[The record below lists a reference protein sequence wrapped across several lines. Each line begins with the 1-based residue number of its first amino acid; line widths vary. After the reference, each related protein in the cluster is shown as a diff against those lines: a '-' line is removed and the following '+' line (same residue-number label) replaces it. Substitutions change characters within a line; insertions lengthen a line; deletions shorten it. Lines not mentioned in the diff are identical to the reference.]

1 MRAGV
6 LFVSPHSE
14 DADRLSQILG
24 PVPVELDHV
33 ADLEHARRKLRQEPY
48 PVILTDADLPD
59 GIWSDVLDLA
69 QHVSPSSRVIVTTR
83 LADVRLWIDALGRGV
98 FDLLAQP
105 FYPKEVCRILA
116 NARARHAHDSH
127 GLSGWAS

>member
-24 PVPVELDHV
+24 PLPVELEHV
-33 ADLEHARRKLRQEPY
+33 ADLENARYKLREEPY

-59 GIWSDVLDLA
+59 GAWPDVVDLA
-69 QHVSPSSRVIVTTR
+69 RSVSPSSRVIVTTR
-83 LADVRLWIDALGRGV
+83 LADARLWIDALGRGV

-105 FYPKEVCRILA
+105 FYPAEVRRILA
-116 NARARHAHDSH
+116 NARGREIQ
-127 GLSGWAS
+127 GCG

>member
-24 PVPVELDHV
+24 PLPVELDH
-33 ADLEHARRKLRQEPY
+33 AEDLEHARHMLRQEPY
-48 PVILTDADLPD
+48 PVILTEADLPD
-59 GIWSDVLDLA
+59 GAWFDVLDLA
-69 QHVSPSSRVIVTTR
+69 RRVSPGARVIVTTR
-83 LADVRLWIDALGRGV
+83 FADAKLWIDVLGRGV

-105 FYPKEVCRILA
+105 FYPTEVRRILA
-116 NARARHAHDSH
+116 SAHAF
-127 GLSGWAS
+127 

>member
-24 PVPVELDHV
+24 PLPVELEQV
-33 ADLEHARRKLRQEPY
+33 ADLEHARHKLREEAY

-59 GIWSDVLDLA
+59 GAWSDVLDLA
-69 QHVSPSSRVIVTTR
+69 QRVSPSSRVIVTTR
-83 LADVRLWIDALGRGV
+83 FADARLWIDALGRGV
-98 FDLLAQP
+98 FDLLVQP
-105 FYPKEVCRILA
+105 FYPTEVRRILA
-116 NARARHAHDSH
+116 NARRRKIRGCA
-127 GLSGWAS
+127 

>member
-24 PVPVELDHV
+24 PLPVELDHV

-59 GIWSDVLDLA
+59 GAWSDILDLA
-69 QHVSPSSRVIVTTR
+69 QSVSPSSRVIVTTR
-83 LADVRLWIDALGRGV
+83 FADARLWIDALGRGV
-98 FDLLAQP
+98 FDLLVQP
-105 FYPKEVCRILA
+105 FYPSEVRRILA
-116 NARARHAHDSH
+116 NACRRRAQGFA
-127 GLSGWAS
+127 L

>member
-14 DADRLSQILG
+14 DADRLSQMLG
-24 PVPVELDHV
+24 PLPVELDYV

-59 GIWSDVLDLA
+59 GAWSDVLDLA
-69 QHVSPSSRVIVTTR
+69 RRVSPASRVIVTTR
-83 LADVRLWIDALGRGV
+83 FADARLWVDALGKGV

-105 FYPKEVCRILA
+105 FYPSEVRRILA
-116 NARARHAHDSH
+116 NAC
-127 GLSGWAS
+127 

>member
-24 PVPVELDHV
+24 PLPVELDHV
-33 ADLEHARRKLRQEPY
+33 ADLEHARHKLRQEPY

-59 GIWSDVLDLA
+59 GAGPMSWIWRR
-69 QHVSPSSRVIVTTR
+69 VSPRRPESSSPPVSPTR
-83 LADVRLWIDALGRGV
+83 ACGSTPSAG
-98 FDLLAQP
+98 
-105 FYPKEVCRILA
+105 
-116 NARARHAHDSH
+116 
-127 GLSGWAS
+127 ASSTFWRSRST

>member
-24 PVPVELDHV
+24 PLLVELDHV
-33 ADLEHARRKLRQEPY
+33 ADLEHARHKLRHEPY

-59 GIWSDVLDLA
+59 GAWSDVLDLA
-69 QHVSPSSRVIVTTR
+69 RTVSPRSRVIVTTR
-83 LADVRLWIDALGRGV
+83 FADAHLWIDALGRGV

-105 FYPKEVCRILA
+105 FYPAEVRRILG
-116 NARARHAHDSH
+116 NACGRRAQRY
-127 GLSGWAS
+127 AS

>member
-6 LFVSPHSE
+6 LFVSPHCE

-24 PVPVELDHV
+24 PLPVELDHV
-33 ADLEHARRKLRQEPY
+33 ADLEHARHKLRQEPY

-59 GIWSDVLDLA
+59 GAWSDVLDLA
-69 QHVSPSSRVIVTTR
+69 RSVSPSSRVIVTNR
-83 LADVRLWIDALGRGV
+83 FADARLWIDALSRGV

-105 FYPKEVCRILA
+105 FYPREVRRILV
-116 NARARHAHDSH
+116 NACRRRAQGFA
-127 GLSGWAS
+127 